1 MRLSVLVSGPGA
13 ARLADALR
21 ASGRLDVVA
30 APTEAEARA
39 YLSGTAFDRV
49 LDTSPDGAVAALA
62 GELGVAADRVA
73 SDVDPA
79 SVLRRLGGPGAA
91 SAAASLSDAAPALG
105 GNGRAADAVAELQ
118 ALGEAISELAHR
130 LNNPVAIVQGNAQ
143 LAFELG
149 RNTPHQQP
157 APKSHQVASTEVR
170 LHLRAHTTLQTTYL
184 RRNDF
189 RKHRSYCSG

>member
-149 RNTPHQQP
+149 RTLDLDPTL
-157 APKSHQVASTEVR
+157 AESLRDIEAASHR
-170 LHLRAHTTLQTTYL
+170 LAAGFRELGALRARVDAVRAGLG
-184 RRNDF
+184 D
-189 RKHRSYCSG
+189 G